1 MTTQKAQYSPA
12 YDEQIQQIDR
22 DLREQNRRWPTFAA
36 VVVLLGGIA
45 LLLLLGKNF
54 DFPDRRTRTG
64 LGTLLVV
71 LFVLWEIRAY
81 RKAKRFAAGFYGEML
96 PAVLKRAYAAYAPRT
111 GEPDP
116 LLFDPAE
123 TWRFPTTVTF
133 LTLSV
138 NDSSFRAQKV
148 YPDRVRSGVAS
159 RTSFRAQGVY
169 RIQRQYF
176 KADCL
181 GDKDND
187 ESGQYRVSQNLIWR
201 VQTQEHIPFC
211 LSLHTASGS
220 VSEAAA
226 GVFGKICDRLLKNGM
241 QDVKAGRA
249 EFDRSFRIR
258 ADDMTQA
265 ELFLNTHG
273 QQLTELRDNMG
284 RFSLEY
290 ADDMLTLSFSDFAP
304 IDTKD
309 TNGVRR
315 TGLPNELS
323 AERIAESTQKL
334 DFLSDW
340 LRAFWK
346 KEEGT

>member
-111 GEPDP
+111 DEPDP

-187 ESGQYRVSQNLIWR
+187 ESGQYRVSQNLIWK
-201 VQTQEHIPFC
+201 VQMQESIPFR
-211 LSLHTASGS
+211 LSLHTASETVG
-220 VSEAAA
+220 EAMF
-226 GVFGKICDRLLKNGM
+226 GVFGKICDRLMKNGM
-241 QDVKAGRA
+241 QDVKTDNEAFNRN
-249 EFDRSFRIR
+249 FRVR
-258 ADDMTQA
+258 ADDVAQA
-265 ELFLNTHG
+265 ELFLKAHG
-273 QQLTELRDNMG
+273 QQLTELRNNMG
-284 RFSLEY
+284 RFSLEF

-309 TNGVRR
+309 TNGVRC
-315 TGLPNELS
+315 TGLPGELS
-323 AERIAESTQKL
+323 AERIAESVREL
-334 DFLSDW
+334 DFLADW
-340 LRAFWK
+340 LRMFIK
-346 KEEGT
+346 KDEE

>member
-1 MTTQKAQYSPA
+1 MTTQKAHDSPA
-12 YDEQIQQIDR
+12 FAEQIQQIDR
-22 DLREQNRRWPTFAA
+22 ELKAHSRRWPTFAA
-36 VVVLLGGIA
+36 VFLLLGGIA

-54 DFPDRRTRTG
+54 DFPDSRTRTG

-71 LFVLWEIRAY
+71 LFVLWEIREY
-81 RKAKRFAAGFYGEML
+81 RKAKGFAAGFYGEML
-96 PAVLKRAYAAYAPRT
+96 PGVLKKAYAAYAPRM

-116 LLFDPAE
+116 LFFDPSE

-133 LTLSV
+133 LTLSI
-138 NDSSFRAQKV
+138 NDSSFRAQ
-148 YPDRVRSGVAS
+148 GI
-159 RTSFRAQGVY
+159 Y

-176 KADCL
+176 KADGL

-187 ESGQYRVSQNLIWR
+187 ESGQYRVSQNLIWK
-201 VQTQEHIPFC
+201 VQMQDSIPFR
-211 LSLHTASGS
+211 LSLHTASETVG
-220 VSEAAA
+220 EAMF
-226 GVFGKICDRLLKNGM
+226 GVFGKICDRLMKNGM
-241 QDVKAGRA
+241 QDVKTDNEA
-249 EFDRSFRIR
+249 FNRSFRVR
-258 ADDMTQA
+258 ADDVAQS
-265 ELFLNTHG
+265 EQFLDAHG

-309 TNGVRR
+309 ANGVRR

-323 AERIAESTQKL
+323 AERIAESARKL

-340 LRAFWK
+340 LQAFI
-346 KEEGT
+346 